1 MRAHALP
8 PPPQAGGSLYVFSRP
23 PPAVRP
29 STAVRA
35 TALASGPALPASNE
49 REGAKTYDERR
60 RQGHGGADGPGE
72 ACGVVGEVVLPE
84 LIEGR
89 GVDHVHVCLVS
100 AFDGRVHACLVS
112 AFDSCV
118 RHRRD
123 DVCFKDHHAPLLSLL
138 LNPLTR

>member
-8 PPPQAGGSLYVFSRP
+8 PPSQAGGSLYVFSRP

-35 TALASGPALPASNE
+35 TALASGSALPAYSGNE

-60 RQGHGGADGPGE
+60 RQGHGGADGE

-89 GVDHVHVCLVS
+89 GVDRVHVCHVN
-100 AFDGRVHACLVS
+100 GQR
-112 AFDSCV
+112 V

-138 LNPLTR
+138 VNPLTR

>member
-1 MRAHALP
+1 M
-8 PPPQAGGSLYVFSRP
+8 
-23 PPAVRP
+23 RP

-35 TALASGPALPASNE
+35 TALASGSALPASGNE

-60 RQGHGGADGPGE
+60 RQGRGGADGE

-89 GVDHVHVCLVS
+89 GVDRVHVCHVN
-100 AFDGRVHACLVS
+100 GQR
-112 AFDSCV
+112 V

-138 LNPLTR
+138 VNPLTR